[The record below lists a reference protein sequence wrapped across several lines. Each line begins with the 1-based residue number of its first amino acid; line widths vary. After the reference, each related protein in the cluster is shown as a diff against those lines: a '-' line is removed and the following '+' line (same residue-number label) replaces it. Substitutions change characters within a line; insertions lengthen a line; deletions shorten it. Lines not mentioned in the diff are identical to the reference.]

1 VVLCLGGPTG
11 QSSCPCS
18 ERAAERPV
26 AARGSAAVPLPAPH
40 ALWPCPRRA
49 PPTSGAYKARAPSS
63 GHLFLLP
70 PPLSPRAALFLP
82 QARSA
87 GDPPFSFAFIQIF
100 LGIDPDSSVQVSVPI
115 AARSAAASPNPP
127 PPGAPSPPAAFGE
140 RLRLHRCKMASPR
153 SPLLME
159 ALPRRLAG
167 AGARTV
173 GPPPRPVRPGR
184 RRLRP
189 AQARQRPT
197 GSHGPRSS
205 RPAGCF
211 RPVSRI
217 SFSVNFRIL
226 LNRRN

>member
-26 AARGSAAVPLPAPH
+26 AARGSAAVPLPAPR

-100 LGIDPDSSVQVSVPI
+100 LGIPDPW
-115 AARSAAASPNPP
+115 PP
-127 PPGAPSPPAAFGE
+127 PTRPCRWPCPSPPGAPPHRQTRRRPPSVSACAYTDAKWPHRAAPCSWRRCPGASPPPAPGLSG
-140 RLRLHRCKMASPR
+140 R
-153 SPLLME
+153 
-159 ALPRRLAG
+159 
-167 AGARTV
+167 
-173 GPPPRPVRPGR
+173 RPGR

-226 LNRRN
+226 LNLRN